1 MAMEVPDLQQ
11 FGMDAGRID
20 RGDIEQWAS
29 IAVQLWKLPVYA
41 MKTPMP
47 RDQLYGTFDA
57 RSLHLISWL
66 HDLGQKPATQEERNA
81 MIGRLEFSALADS
94 ALDEL
99 QLRQQIRAKLVSQPG
114 ISLDELNAW
123 IYAEVFHTPKSDP
136 WLGLVPRTDFTGLPG
151 DGVRG

>member
-1 MAMEVPDLQQ
+1 
-11 FGMDAGRID
+11 
-20 RGDIEQWAS
+20 
-29 IAVQLWKLPVYA
+29 
-41 MKTPMP
+41 
-47 RDQLYGTFDA
+47 
-57 RSLHLISWL
+57 LISWL